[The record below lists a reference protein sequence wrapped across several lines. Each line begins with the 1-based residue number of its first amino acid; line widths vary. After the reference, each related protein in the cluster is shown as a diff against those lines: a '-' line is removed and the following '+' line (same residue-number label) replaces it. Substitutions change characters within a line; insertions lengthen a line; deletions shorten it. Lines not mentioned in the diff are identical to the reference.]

1 MGHDMSFTSDPDT
14 PTIPFGVAAA
24 EPQAAA
30 HTPAARAKDE
40 AELQAKSSFEFR
52 IVSGTHR
59 DATFLVGPDDLLVIG
74 AEASCDICLSDA
86 GVMPRHAAISL
97 QSGHPSIR
105 SLDGPLDVDGRTIAA
120 AVRVPLQGEC
130 VITLGVSTVK
140 LQLIGPGS
148 PRPETAR
155 PEASATNG
163 MGRRFWILA
172 LVVLAAGAAVTGLT
186 GRENTAAPRPA
197 PVREPDIAAV
207 QSMLQREGLSADV
220 KVTATSYGTVLN
232 GVIDD
237 ARAAA
242 LNSAVA
248 KLQAPVINS
257 TVSSEELLEQV
268 RDVFR
273 VQGYEASVTY
283 LGQRRVRV
291 ENLDE
296 HNERVR
302 QAATRAR
309 NDVPQLTEL
318 SFAAPGAA
326 TPPEHAPA
334 YQGRSNE
341 RLSVRIDGEIAYLA
355 TQGGA
360 RYFEGSVLPSGH
372 SVKRITP
379 NAVQLER
386 DGQIEWFSF

>member
-1 MGHDMSFTSDPDT
+1 MANDMSLTLDPDA
-14 PTIPFGVAAA
+14 PTIPFGIAAA
-24 EPQAAA
+24 ESQAPSHAS
-30 HTPAARAKDE
+30 AARAKSE
-40 AELQAKSSFEFR
+40 PASEAKSSFEFQ

-97 QSGHPSIR
+97 QNGCPSIR
-105 SLDGPLDVDGRTIAA
+105 SLDGPLDVDDRTIAA
-120 AVRVPLQGEC
+120 AVRVPLQGDC
-130 VITLGVSTVK
+130 VVTLGVSGVK

-148 PRPETAR
+148 ARAVVTRPEV
-155 PEASATNG
+155 PATKG
-163 MGRRFWILA
+163 MGRRFWIFA
-172 LVVLAAGAAVTGLT
+172 LVILVAGAAVTGLT
-186 GRENTAAPRPA
+186 GWENAAAPLSRPT
-197 PVREPDIAAV
+197 REPDIAAL
-207 QSMLQREGLSADV
+207 QSMLQREGVSADV
-220 KVTATSYGTVLN
+220 KVSSTSYGIVLN
-232 GVIDD
+232 GVIDEAGA
-237 ARAAA
+237 AR

-248 KLQAPVINS
+248 KLQAPVINA

-309 NDVPQLTEL
+309 SDVPQLTEL
-318 SFAAPGAA
+318 SFAEPGAA
-326 TPPEHAPA
+326 IPPEHAPV
-334 YQGRSNE
+334 YQGRSAE
-341 RLSVRIDGEIAYLA
+341 RLSVRIDGETAYLA
-355 TQGGA
+355 TTGGA

-372 SVKRITP
+372 TVKRITP
-379 NAVQLER
+379 NAVQVER
-386 DGQIEWFSF
+386 GGQIEWFSF